1 MLRDADIRDGL
12 CDYLETKYG
21 KIRFFEELTMGKSR
35 ADIVMV
41 TDLGMYGIEIKS
53 DSDTYERLS
62 RQVKD
67 YDRFFDYNYVVV
79 GSSHAGHIKEHVPE
93 YWGIITVE
101 DDGGRLDCYEM
112 RLPQKSP
119 KVKLT
124 NQMGLLW
131 KRELAALQEQNGLYK
146 YSDKSKMYRKKY
158 LMESVDKEL
167 LKKQMIEVLF
177 ERDYSFFEEN

>member
-12 CDYLETKYG
+12 CDHLEEKYG

-41 TDLGMYGIEIKS
+41 TEQGLYGIEIKS
-53 DSDTYERLS
+53 DADTYERLS

-79 GSSHAGHIKEHVPE
+79 GTSHAGHIKEHVPE
-93 YWGIITVE
+93 YWGIISVE
-101 DDGGRLDCYEM
+101 EDNGKLDCYDM
-112 RLPQKSP
+112 RQPQTNP
-119 KVKLT
+119 KAKLT
-124 NQMGLLW
+124 NMMGLLW
-131 KRELAALQEQNGLYK
+131 KRELAILQEKNGLYK
-146 YSDKSKMYRKKY
+146 YADKSKMYRKKY
-158 LMESVDKEL
+158 LMDSVDKEL

-177 ERDYSFFEEN
+177 ERDYSLIE

>member
-1 MLRDADIRDGL
+1 MLRDMDIRDGL
-12 CDYLETKYG
+12 CDYLETEYG

-41 TDLGMYGIEIKS
+41 TEQGLYGIEIKS
-53 DSDTYERLS
+53 DADTYERLS
-62 RQVKD
+62 RQVRD
-67 YDRFFDYNYVVV
+67 YDRFFDFNYVVV
-79 GSSHAGHIKEHVPE
+79 GSSHAGHIKEHVPDH
-93 YWGIITVE
+93 WGIITVE
-101 DDGGRLDCYEM
+101 DVGGNLDCYEM
-112 RLPQKSP
+112 RSPKRSP

-131 KRELAALQEQNGLYK
+131 KRELAILQEQNGLYK

-167 LKKQMIEVLF
+167 LRKQMLEVFF
-177 ERDYSFFEEN
+177 ERDYSIFED